1 MKKFFFITISIIF
14 LSLIG
19 CSPITPLTRAKKT
32 PKIYTQNFC
41 CDQKVKKSLE
51 KRSPWIVYSDRDEN
65 PTYYNAGGKVVL
77 KKASYMES
85 FLVIGK
91 KGNYLRLVKYA
102 PDIIENN
109 SLKNRKQIVYYG
121 WIHRDNL
128 LLSSH
133 AITDITS
140 GRSYKMMAT
149 MKNEKALTDSELLFS
164 KDSLILYKEPELL
177 NPIKKVALHSL
188 FYLYKKNDDRRKSL
202 VFVKTKIN
210 PENAKEAISG
220 WTSSSL
226 ISPYGNQFYSQL
238 SQIPLQKLTITNDS
252 KRFISQEPSSAFQ
265 SEGDFIALNPI
276 TSFRQE
282 GEIVAVDTYAPVNVI
297 DNNENY
303 VYGLSGNPITYKQ
316 FKKLKDNLKHINIVF
331 AFENQPSV
339 KNNFEQLV
347 ISINQFK
354 NQLPHKGNVFYRIGA
369 VIGFGMNN
377 NALLEIPLSKDLDAT
392 LKELDK
398 LADIKNQIS
407 SSKEGSWKASLKA
420 SQMLTKY
427 KDENNII
434 VSIGESGNNNE
445 KVEDPLIQSI
455 TNVQARVLGYQVYAD
470 TGNTFNNFVLQ
481 IQDII
486 LRTAKEIATKKKDF
500 LVNSNQ
506 LRAEN
511 LFVEKGDNQYS
522 LDFPG
527 QSMWQ
532 GWVIFPKKKE
542 FMSQDLLVSSLTSL
556 VQEVQ
561 SDSKNITDELQKSF
575 AASGMP
581 RSKISAQWASLQNL
595 PNEYTANAKF
605 AKTLAG
611 AEPHTLFPALV
622 EIKET
627 DWEKGNRFLLLSEDE
642 IEVVRNFLADITQKQ
657 VDYKYDA
664 KKDLKHEKSFL
675 EDDGDTN
682 KEKTQE
688 TPEYANTRKVR
699 KSVQKSYYKWVRNN
713 KLHPLK
719 KRKIKKLS
727 LSKATELCIWMPSSD
742 TTTQQLTVIAVGDSK
757 TVSDAQLDKLIT
769 YFLQKKEAFD
779 KAIKEE
785 NQLKSN
791 GEIFYKI
798 SREYLP

>member
-1 MKKFFFITISIIF
+1 MKKFFFITISIFF

-595 PNEYTANAKF
+595 PNEYTVNAKF

>member
-1 MKKFFFITISIIF
+1 MKKIFFIIINIIF

-41 CDQKVKKSLE
+41 CEEKVKKSLE
-51 KRSPWIVYSDRDEN
+51 KRTPWIVYSDRDEN
-65 PTYYNAGGKVVL
+65 PSYYNAGGKVVL

-91 KGNYLRLVKYA
+91 KGTYLRLVKYD
-102 PDIIENN
+102 PNIIENN

-121 WIHRDNL
+121 WVHRDNL

-133 AITDITS
+133 AITDINS
-140 GRSYKMMAT
+140 GRSYKMIAT
-149 MKNEKALTDSELLFS
+149 MKNDKALIDTELLFS

-177 NPIKKVALHSL
+177 NPIKKIALHSL
-188 FYLYKKNDDRRKSL
+188 VYLYKKNDDRRKSL

-210 PENAKEAISG
+210 PENAKEVISG

-226 ISPYGNQFYSQL
+226 IAPYGNLFYSQL
-238 SQIPLQKLTITNDS
+238 SQIPLQKLTIIDAS
-252 KRFISQEPSSAFQ
+252 KKAITQEPTSIFQ
-265 SEGDFIALNPI
+265 SEGDFMELNPI
-276 TSFRQE
+276 TSTKQE
-282 GEIVAVDTYAPVNVI
+282 GNVVALDTYAPINAI

-331 AFENQPSV
+331 AFENHPNV
-339 KNNFEQLV
+339 KSNFEQLV

-354 NQLPHKGNVFYRIGA
+354 NQLPRKGNVIYRIGA
-369 VIGFGMNN
+369 VIGFGMDNN
-377 NALLEIPLSKDLDAT
+377 TLLEISLSKDLDTT

-407 SSKEGSWKASLKA
+407 DSKEGSWKATLKA
-420 SQMLTKY
+420 SQILTKY

-470 TGNTFNNFVLQ
+470 TGNSFNNFVLQ

-581 RSKISAQWASLQNL
+581 RSKISSQWASLQNL
-595 PNEYTANAKF
+595 PNEYTTNANF
-605 AKTLAG
+605 AKTFAG

-642 IEVVRNFLADITQKQ
+642 IEVVHNFLSDITQKQ
-657 VDYKYDA
+657 VDYKYNA
-664 KKDLKHEKSFL
+664 KKDIKHKKSFL
-675 EDDGDTN
+675 EDDGDTI

-688 TPEYANTRKVR
+688 TPEYDNTRKVR
-699 KSVQKSYYKWVRNN
+699 RSVQRSYYKWVRNN

-719 KRKIKKLS
+719 KWQIKKIS
-727 LSKATELCIWMPSSD
+727 LSKATELCIWMPSSN
-742 TTTQQLTVIAVGDSK
+742 TITKKFTVIDVGDRK

-769 YFLQKKEAFD
+769 YFLHKKETFD
-779 KAIKEE
+779 KAINEE

>member
-1 MKKFFFITISIIF
+1 MKKLFFISICIIF
-14 LSLIG
+14 FSLIG
-19 CSPITPLTRAKKT
+19 CSPITPLTQVKKT

-41 CDQKVKKSLE
+41 CDQKVRKSLE
-51 KRSPWIVYSDRDEN
+51 KRSPWIVYSDRDDN
-65 PTYYNAGGKVVL
+65 PTYYNAGGKVIL
-77 KKASYMES
+77 KKASYMEP

-91 KGNYLRLVKYA
+91 KGNYLRLIKYA

-140 GRSYKMMAT
+140 GRSYKMIAT
-149 MKNEKALTDSELLFS
+149 MKNEKTLTNTETLFA

-177 NPIKKVALHSL
+177 NPIKKIALHSL
-188 FYLYKKNDDRRKSL
+188 VYLYKKNDDRRRAL
-202 VFVKTKIN
+202 VFVKSKIN
-210 PENAKEAISG
+210 PENAKETISG

-226 ISPYGNQFYSQL
+226 IAPYGNMFYSQL
-238 SQIPLQKLTITNDS
+238 SEIPLQKLSIINASEKEIAQDTT
-252 KRFISQEPSSAFQ
+252 FVFPSQ
-265 SEGDFIALNPI
+265 GDFITLNPI
-276 TSFRQE
+276 TSFKQE
-282 GEIVAVDTYAPVNVI
+282 EDVIAINTYAPINAI
-297 DNNENY
+297 DNNDNY
-303 VYGLSGNPITYKQ
+303 VYGLSGSPITYKQ
-316 FKKLKDNLKHINIVF
+316 FKNLKDNLKHINIIF
-331 AFENQPSV
+331 AFENQQNV
-339 KNNFEQLV
+339 KNYFEQLV

-354 NQLPHKGNVFYRIGA
+354 NQLPRKGNVLYRMGA

-398 LADIKNQIS
+398 LADIKNQLS
-407 SSKEGSWKASLKA
+407 ASKEGSWKATSKA

-445 KVEDPLIQSI
+445 KVDQSLIQSI

-481 IQDII
+481 VQDII
-486 LRTAKEIATKKKDF
+486 LRSAKEIATKKKDF

-511 LFVEKGDNQYS
+511 LFIEKGENQYS
-522 LDFPG
+522 LDFPT

-542 FMSQDLLVSSLTSL
+542 LMSQDLLVSALISL

-561 SDSKNITDELQKSF
+561 SDTKNITDELQNSF

-595 PNEYTANAKF
+595 PSGYNPNTNF
-605 AKTLAG
+605 AKALAG

-622 EIKET
+622 EIKENN
-627 DWEKGNRFLLLSEDE
+627 WEKGNHYLLLSEEE

-657 VDYKYDA
+657 VDYKYNA
-664 KKDLKHEKSFL
+664 KKDRKHTKSFL
-675 EDDGDTN
+675 DDDGDTP
-682 KEKTQE
+682 KEN
-688 TPEYANTRKVR
+688 TPENPEYINTKKVR

-719 KRKIKKLS
+719 KRQIKKLS
-727 LSKATELCIWMPSSD
+727 LSKATELSIWMPSRD
-742 TTTQQLTVIAVGDSK
+742 TISQQLSVIAVRDQK
-757 TVSDAQLDKLIT
+757 ILSDAQLDKLIS
-769 YFLQKKEAFD
+769 YFLQKKEAFE
-779 KAIKEE
+779 KAITEE

-791 GEIFYKI
+791 GEILYKI
-798 SREYLP
+798 DSKDLP

>member
-1 MKKFFFITISIIF
+1 MKKLFFISICIIF
-14 LSLIG
+14 FSLIG
-19 CSPITPLTRAKKT
+19 CSPITPLTQVKKT

-41 CDQKVKKSLE
+41 CDQKVRKSLE
-51 KRSPWIVYSDRDEN
+51 KRSPWIVYSDRDDN
-65 PTYYNAGGKVVL
+65 PTYYNAGGKVIL
-77 KKASYMES
+77 KKASYMEP

-91 KGNYLRLVKYA
+91 KGNYLRLIKYA

-140 GRSYKMMAT
+140 GRSYKMIAS
-149 MKNEKALTDSELLFS
+149 MKNEKSLTNTETLFA

-177 NPIKKVALHSL
+177 NPIKKITLHSL
-188 FYLYKKNDDRRKSL
+188 VYLYKKNDDRRRAL
-202 VFVKTKIN
+202 IFVKSKIN
-210 PENAKEAISG
+210 PENAKETISG

-226 ISPYGNQFYSQL
+226 IAPYGNMFYSQL
-238 SQIPLQKLTITNDS
+238 SQIPLQKLSVINASEKEIAQDTT
-252 KRFISQEPSSAFQ
+252 FVFPSQ
-265 SEGDFIALNPI
+265 GDFITLNPI
-276 TSFRQE
+276 TSFNQE
-282 GEIVAVDTYAPVNVI
+282 GDVVAINTYAPINAI
-297 DNNENY
+297 DNNDNY
-303 VYGLSGNPITYKQ
+303 VYGLSGSPITYKQ
-316 FKKLKDNLKHINIVF
+316 FKNLKDNLKHINIVF
-331 AFENQPSV
+331 AFENQQSV

-354 NQLPHKGNVFYRIGA
+354 NQLPRKGNTLYRIGA
-369 VIGFGMNN
+369 VIGFGINN

-407 SSKEGSWKASLKA
+407 TSKESSWNATLKA

-427 KDENNII
+427 KNENNII

-445 KVEDPLIQSI
+445 KVDQSLIQSI

-481 IQDII
+481 VQDII
-486 LRTAKEIATKKKDF
+486 LRSAKEIATKKKNF

-511 LFVEKGDNQYS
+511 LFIEKGENQYS
-522 LDFPG
+522 LDFPT

-542 FMSQDLLVSSLTSL
+542 LMSQDLLVSALTSL

-561 SDSKNITDELQKSF
+561 SDTKNITDELQNSF

-595 PNEYTANAKF
+595 PSGYTPNTNF
-605 AKTLAG
+605 AKALAG

-622 EIKET
+622 EIKENN
-627 DWEKGNRFLLLSEDE
+627 WEKGNHYLLLSEEE

-657 VDYKYDA
+657 VDYKYNA
-664 KKDLKHEKSFL
+664 KKDRKHTKSFL
-675 EDDGDTN
+675 DDDGDTP
-682 KEKTQE
+682 KEKTPE
-688 TPEYANTRKVR
+688 NPEYINTKKVR

-719 KRKIKKLS
+719 KRQIKKLS
-727 LSKATELCIWMPSSD
+727 LSKATELSIWMPSRD
-742 TTTQQLTVIAVGDSK
+742 TISQQLSVIAVCDRK
-757 TVSDAQLDKLIT
+757 ILSDAQLDKLIS
-769 YFLQKKEAFD
+769 YFLQKKEAFE
-779 KAIKEE
+779 KAITEE

-791 GEIFYKI
+791 GEILYKI
-798 SREYLP
+798 DSKDLP

>member
-1 MKKFFFITISIIF
+1 MKKLFFISICIIF
-14 LSLIG
+14 FSLIG
-19 CSPITPLTRAKKT
+19 CSPITPLTQVKKT

-41 CDQKVKKSLE
+41 CDQKVRKSLE
-51 KRSPWIVYSDRDEN
+51 KRSPWIVYSDRDDN
-65 PTYYNAGGKVVL
+65 PTYYNAGGKVIL
-77 KKASYMES
+77 KKASYMEP

-91 KGNYLRLVKYA
+91 KGNYLRLIKYA

-140 GRSYKMMAT
+140 GRSYKMIAS
-149 MKNEKALTDSELLFS
+149 MKNEKSLANTETLFA

-177 NPIKKVALHSL
+177 NPIKKIALHSL
-188 FYLYKKNDDRRKSL
+188 VYLYKKNDDRRRAL
-202 VFVKTKIN
+202 IFVKSKIN
-210 PENAKEAISG
+210 PENAKETISG

-226 ISPYGNQFYSQL
+226 IAPYGNMFYSQL
-238 SQIPLQKLTITNDS
+238 SQIPLQKLSVINASEKEIAQDTT
-252 KRFISQEPSSAFQ
+252 FVFPSQ
-265 SEGDFIALNPI
+265 GDFITLNPI
-276 TSFRQE
+276 TSFNQE
-282 GEIVAVDTYAPVNVI
+282 GDVVAINTYAPINAI
-297 DNNENY
+297 DNNDNY
-303 VYGLSGNPITYKQ
+303 VYGLSGSPITYKQ
-316 FKKLKDNLKHINIVF
+316 FKNLKDNLKHINIVF
-331 AFENQPSV
+331 AFENQQSV

-354 NQLPHKGNVFYRIGA
+354 NQLPRKGNTLYRIGA

-407 SSKEGSWKASLKA
+407 TSKESSWNATLKA

-427 KDENNII
+427 KNENNII

-445 KVEDPLIQSI
+445 KVDQSLIQSI

-481 IQDII
+481 VQDII
-486 LRTAKEIATKKKDF
+486 LRSAKEIATKKKNF

-511 LFVEKGDNQYS
+511 LFIEKGENQYS
-522 LDFPG
+522 LDFPT

-542 FMSQDLLVSSLTSL
+542 FMSQDLLVSALTSL

-561 SDSKNITDELQKSF
+561 SDTKNITDELQNSF

-595 PNEYTANAKF
+595 PSGYTPNANF
-605 AKTLAG
+605 AKALAG
-611 AEPHTLFPALV
+611 AEPHTIFPAWAKV
-622 EIKET
+622 KKNNWDE
-627 DWEKGNRFLLLSEDE
+627 GNHYLLLSEEE

-657 VDYKYDA
+657 VDYKYNA
-664 KKDLKHEKSFL
+664 KKDRKHTKSFL
-675 EDDGDTN
+675 DDDGDTP
-682 KEKTQE
+682 KEN
-688 TPEYANTRKVR
+688 TPENPEYINTKKVR

-719 KRKIKKLS
+719 KRQIKKLS
-727 LSKATELCIWMPSSD
+727 LSKATELSIWMPSRD
-742 TTTQQLTVIAVGDSK
+742 TISQQLSVIAVRNRK
-757 TVSDAQLDKLIT
+757 ILSDAQLDKLIS
-769 YFLQKKEAFD
+769 YFLQKKEAFE
-779 KAIKEE
+779 KAITEE

-791 GEIFYKI
+791 GEILYKI
-798 SREYLP
+798 DSKDLP

>member
-1 MKKFFFITISIIF
+1 MKKIFFITISIIF

-188 FYLYKKNDDRRKSL
+188 LYLYKKNDDRRKSL

-354 NQLPHKGNVFYRIGA
+354 NQLPHKENVFYRIGA

-561 SDSKNITDELQKSF
+561 SDSKKITDELLKSF

-595 PNEYTANAKF
+595 PNGYASNSNF

-742 TTTQQLTVIAVGDSK
+742 TTTQQITVIAVGDSK
-757 TVSDAQLDKLIT
+757 TVSDAQLDELIT

-798 SREYLP
+798 GREYLP

>member
-14 LSLIG
+14 LSLMG
-19 CSPITPLTRAKKT
+19 CSPITPLTRVKKT

-41 CDQKVKKSLE
+41 CDEKVKKSLE
-51 KRSPWIVYSDRDEN
+51 NRAPWIVFSDREEN

-77 KKASYMES
+77 KKASYMEP

-91 KGNYLRLVKYA
+91 KGSYLRLIKYT

-121 WIHRDNL
+121 WIHQDNL

-149 MKNEKALTDSELLFS
+149 MKNEKSLTDTEFLFS

-177 NPIKKVALHSL
+177 NPIKKIALHSL
-188 FYLYKKNDDRRKSL
+188 VYLYKKNDDRRKSL

-210 PENAKEAISG
+210 PENAKEVISG

-226 ISPYGNQFYSQL
+226 ITPYGNLFYSDL
-238 SQIPLQKLTITNDS
+238 SRIPLQKLTITGAS
-252 KRFISQEPSSAFQ
+252 KRAFTLDPSSVFE
-265 SEGDFIALNPI
+265 SEGDFITLNPI
-276 TSFRQE
+276 TSIKQE
-282 GEIVAVDTYAPVNVI
+282 RNIVAIDTYAPVNAI

-303 VYGLSGNPITYKQ
+303 IYSLSGNPITYKQ
-316 FKKLKDNLKHINIVF
+316 LKTLKKDLKHINVIF
-331 AFENQPSV
+331 AFENQQSV
-339 KNNFEQLV
+339 RNNFEQIV

-354 NQLPHKGNVFYRIGA
+354 NKLPQKGNVIYRIGA

-377 NALLEIPLSKDLDAT
+377 TGLLEIPLSADLDFS

-398 LADIKNQIS
+398 LADIKKQIPAS
-407 SSKEGSWKASLKA
+407 NEGSWKATQRA
-420 SQMLTKY
+420 SQMLLKY

-434 VSIGESGNNNE
+434 VIIGENGNNSE
-445 KVEDPLIQSI
+445 KVDQSLIQSI
-455 TNVQARVLGYQVYAD
+455 TNVQARVLGYQIFAD
-470 TGNTFNNFVLQ
+470 EGNYFNNFVLQ

-486 LRTAKEIATKKKDF
+486 LRTSKEIAAKKRDF

-511 LFVEKGDNQYS
+511 LFVEKGGNQYS
-522 LDFPG
+522 LDFPE

-542 FMSQDLLVSSLTSL
+542 LMSQDLLVSALTSL

-561 SDSKNITDELQKSF
+561 TDTKNVIDELQSSF

-581 RSKISAQWASLQNL
+581 RSKISTQWASLQNL
-595 PNEYTANAKF
+595 PNGYASNSNF

-611 AEPHTLFPALV
+611 AEPHTLFPAWV

-627 DWEKGNRFLLLSEDE
+627 DWKKGNRYLLLSEDE
-642 IEVVRNFLADITQKQ
+642 IEVVRGFLTDITQKQ
-657 VDYKYDA
+657 VDYKYNA
-664 KKDLKHEKSFL
+664 KKDLKHKKSLL
-675 EDDGDTN
+675 EDDGEIT

-688 TPEYANTRKVR
+688 NPEYISTRKIR
-699 KSVQKSYYKWVRNN
+699 KSLQKSFYKWVRDN

-719 KRKIKKLS
+719 KREIKKLS
-727 LSKATELCIWMPSSD
+727 LSKATELCIWMPSSN
-742 TTTQQLTVIAVGDSK
+742 TTTQQITVISVGDSK
-757 TVSDAQLDKLIT
+757 TVSDAQLDELIT
-769 YFLQKKEAFD
+769 YFLHKKEAFN
-779 KAIKEE
+779 KAINEE